1 MRKLIVLLTIA
12 ILAFGATPV
21 LAITLQNTFQVTG
34 HLGVAVSAGKCTSL
48 AYPAMCPSADTCV
61 CYTATK
67 TSLHSATGGVLTI
80 PPGTTKVA
88 VSVDTKDATSHPGCS
103 PAWGEIQ
110 YNQTGG
116 SDNATIE
123 FFASLCK
130 PLTAVSP
137 QTFSGGGALTNASLV
152 VEGIPFIGITGLGT
166 ATGTYSAAASGD
178 NFTLNL
184 TAVIVP

>member
-1 MRKLIVLLTIA
+1 M
-12 ILAFGATPV
+12 
-21 LAITLQNTFQVTG
+21 
-34 HLGVAVSAGKCTSL
+34 S
-48 AYPAMCPSADTCV
+48 
-61 CYTATK
+61 
-67 TSLHSATGGVLTI
+67 I

-88 VSVDTKDATSHPGCS
+88 VSVDTTDATSRPGCR

-116 SDNATIE
+116 GDSATIE

-152 VEGIPFIGITGLGT
+152 VEGLPFSGVTGLGT

-178 NFTLNL
+178 NFILNL